1 MNKLSFL
8 EAIQFLK
15 KAHIKDFCFHY
26 HLLQVEKRKQLA
38 PKKYE
43 MLANFRKCPN
53 PVTIAI
59 EVDCNVHNIVIFLLD
74 LVKDL
79 VIQLDVS
86 HTLIF

>member
-1 MNKLSFL
+1 MIKLSFL
-8 EAIQFLK
+8 EAIEILK
-15 KAHIKDFCFHY
+15 KLISRIFVLIIIFYK
-26 HLLQVEKRKQLA
+26 KRKQLA

>member
-1 MNKLSFL
+1 MHYILYKYLFL
-8 EAIQFLK
+8 
-15 KAHIKDFCFHY
+15 
-26 HLLQVEKRKQLA
+26 RKYTKQ
-38 PKKYE
+38 Y
-43 MLANFRKCPN
+43 N

>member
-1 MNKLSFL
+1 
-8 EAIQFLK
+8 
-15 KAHIKDFCFHY
+15 
-26 HLLQVEKRKQLA
+26 
-38 PKKYE
+38 

>member
-1 MNKLSFL
+1 
-8 EAIQFLK
+8 
-15 KAHIKDFCFHY
+15 
-26 HLLQVEKRKQLA
+26 
-38 PKKYE
+38 

-79 VIQLDVS
+79 VLSYTVGCISYVDILNTSD
-86 HTLIF
+86 